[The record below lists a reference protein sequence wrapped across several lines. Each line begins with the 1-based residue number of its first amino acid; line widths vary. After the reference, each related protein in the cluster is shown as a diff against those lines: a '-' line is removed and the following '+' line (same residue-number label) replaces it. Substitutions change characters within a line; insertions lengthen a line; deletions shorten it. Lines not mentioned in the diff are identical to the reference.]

1 MGILAYCAF
10 DKFFAPLMVAA
21 HILTHTELSKRM
33 KDVKGVDEEEEDE
46 CDNSSF
52 GIYKAR
58 SDHQELIGIG

>member
-1 MGILAYCAF
+1 
-10 DKFFAPLMVAA
+10 MVAA